1 MMIQKL
7 NGLKQMNSNLPAGA
21 EQDVNAPWNQV
32 SDLCRNCDRDIIRG
46 MAYES
51 APDESDVDEHFEAML
66 EEADICRDCFK
77 EEQAD
82 DEDDWVNWRD

>member
-1 MMIQKL
+1 MILKL

-21 EQDVNAPWNQV
+21 EQDVSAPWNHV

-46 MAYES
+46 MAYE
-51 APDESDVDEHFEAML
+51 AVVDESDVDEYFEAML

-82 DEDDWVNWRD
+82 DDGWCNWKS

>member
-1 MMIQKL
+1 MTLKL
-7 NGLKQMNSNLPAGA
+7 NGLRQMNSNLPAGA

-32 SDLCRNCDRDIIRG
+32 SDLCRNCDRDSIRV
-46 MAYES
+46 MAQE
-51 APDESDVDEHFEAML
+51 ATHDESDVDEYFEAML

-82 DEDDWVNWRD
+82 DDGLATVRR